1 MEKAIELGGTLSEEA
16 KATVNRLH
24 LILRPFILRRLKAE
38 VETQL
43 PGKFEHVIYCSL
55 SKRQRYLYDEFM
67 SRSSTRE
74 SLVSG
79 GYLGVAN
86 CLMQLRKVCNH
97 PDLFEVRAIRTSFA
111 MDRSVLGEL
120 EPMYTRLQILLP
132 VATSSD
138 QVRMDLRIST
148 TTPSSR
154 LAMASSHRL
163 DASDFLP
170 RTELDP
176 LPPIRDVRTVENW
189 KAFRAKSHAIATEA
203 RWRRMKIVNRDRCS
217 ITPALGSELITA
229 VRQLGVPRW
238 SDWAKA
244 ATDVPGGI
252 VQSLPGRLAAHK
264 GALDRFAA
272 ITSTVVANDLAHF
285 SLPEAA
291 KGVISKQPRSFDSLH
306 PMAVKL
312 QIAFPDRSLLQHDC
326 GKLQELHSLLKTL
339 KAGGHRVLI
348 FTQMTRMLDILEI
361 FLSHHGHRY
370 SRLDGSTKVE
380 DRLLV
385 TERFNA
391 SPKIFAL
398 IASTRSGGVGI
409 K

>member
-1 MEKAIELGGTLSEEA
+1 MEKAIELGGALSDEA

-43 PGKFEHVIYCSL
+43 PGKFEHVIYCHL

-67 SRSSTRE
+67 SRTSTKE

-97 PDLFEVRAIRTSFA
+97 PDLFEVRAIRTSFS
-111 MDRSVLGEL
+111 MSRSIAGEQ
-120 EPMYTRLQILLP
+120 EPVYARIGRLLPIDEQPRWMRPELQITGDQP
-132 VATSSD
+132 VSF
-138 QVRMDLRIST
+138 
-148 TTPSSR
+148 
-154 LAMASSHRL
+154 MASNGRMRL
-163 DASDFLP
+163 DASDLLP
-170 RTELDP
+170 RSHVEP
-176 LPPIRDVRTVENW
+176 EISAPVFDVRTVDGWKSYRAHRENIASANRW
-189 KAFRAKSHAIATEA
+189 ERIRDVNRNRCQAMFLCHSETVAMAKSF
-203 RWRRMKIVNRDRCS
+203 RRPVLVAGQS
-217 ITPALGSELITA
+217 LLGSMI
-229 VRQLGVPRW
+229 
-238 SDWAKA
+238 
-244 ATDVPGGI
+244 
-252 VQSLPGRLAAHK
+252 QSHSGRLR
-264 GALDRFAA
+264 LMQPIIDRFAA
-272 ITSTVVANDLAHF
+272 ITPLAVANDMSGLT
-285 SLPEAA
+285 LPGTLSEQEEIHDRA
-291 KGVISKQPRSFDSLH
+291 FDSLH
-306 PMAVKL
+306 PVAVKL

-326 GKLQELHSLLKTL
+326 GKLQALQGLLKSL

-361 FLSHHGHRY
+361 FLSHNGHRY

-391 SPKIFAL
+391 SSKIFAL